1 MWSVCSRLRFQR
13 LLLTASRAFSDQ
25 SLLLPLSATIPC
37 GKTETEIRVQTQLP
51 SGKYFTPCDTNEY
64 SFATDGESRSFCDSP
79 YKIEFIGKNR
89 TRHSV
94 EMGEGRY
101 LGMLLLVECVYCACQ
116 HFLLHRFFFF
126 SVLAH
131 LCVIWCHLFN
141 DESRSQWD
149 RPTTPCQMVI
159 KIKKKNKNPRTT
171 VFMVECSG
179 GKRQSEIARMIFM
192 NRSYF

>member
-1 MWSVCSRLRFQR
+1 MCSRLRFQR

-126 SVLAH
+126 CFGTLVCDLVPFVQRRISVAM
-131 LCVIWCHLFN
+131 
-141 DESRSQWD
+141 RS
-149 RPTTPCQMVI
+149 THNSVSNGY
-159 KIKKKNKNPRTT
+159 KNKKKKQERKNNS
-171 VFMVECSG
+171 FYG
-179 GKRQSEIARMIFM
+179 RMQ
-192 NRSYF
+192 RWQTAE